1 MKQLTKNKT
10 AYARYVPTWALP
22 ITRLVFITA
31 LCVLTYQSIVPAG
44 ESAVVTHHDKVMHAM
59 GYAMLTGLLALAAP
73 RLGLLKL
80 FIIPTLYGGFLEI
93 AQSIMPYGRTGSF
106 LDLLANMVG
115 AGAVVFGFF
124 VAIKLYRALKSPL
137 S

>member
-22 ITRLVFITA
+22 ITRLVFILA

-44 ESAVVTHHDKVMHAM
+44 GSPVITHHDKVMHAI
-59 GYAMLTGLLALAAP
+59 GYAVLTGLLALAAP

-80 FIIPTLYGGFLEI
+80 FIIPTLYGGVLEVT
-93 AQSIMPYGRTGSF
+93 QSVMPYGRTGSF
-106 LDLLANMVG
+106 LDLLANMAG
-115 AGAVVFGFF
+115 AGAVVFGLFG
-124 VAIKLYRALKSPL
+124 VITLYRTAKSPL